1 VLDARMIP
9 VDKIREPEDPDR
21 TLFDEDAAD
30 ELARSVRDHGIIE
43 PLVVRP
49 LEDGT
54 FEVIAGHR
62 RLLAARCVGLMEAPC
77 VVREGDAPFHAVR
90 LAENLDREDLSP
102 VDEGRRYKRLFESNG
117 EDVDRV
123 CAIVKRP
130 RARVEG
136 RILLLAG
143 DPRVLDALERGEI
156 GVGVAEE
163 LNAFK
168 RSEGRSFHLDFA
180 IRTGATRAQ
189 VREWRTRDDAVAAGE
204 AAAADAAAARGA
216 GLPSDPTPPPRETP
230 YAAMAKP
237 YAFSSSLE
245 PRECVFCKGT
255 DQEWRMFRVFVCAE
269 DAQKYLA
276 PLEKGGG
283 G

>member
-1 VLDARMIP
+1 MIP
-9 VDKIREPEDPDR
+9 VDQLREPEDPDR

-62 RLLAARCVGLMEAPC
+62 RLLAARCVGLLEAPC
-77 VVREGDAPFHAVR
+77 VVRAGDAPFAGIR

-102 VDEGRRYKRLFESNG
+102 VDEGRRYKRLFEANG
-117 EDVDRV
+117 EDVDKV
-123 CAIVKRP
+123 CELVKRG

-136 RILLLAG
+136 RMLLLAG
-143 DPRVLDALERGEI
+143 DPRVLDALERGQI

-204 AAAADAAAARGA
+204 QAALAAASAGGSPVTSAA
-216 GLPSDPTPPPRETP
+216 PPAPLVTP
-230 YAAMAKP
+230 YAAMAP
-237 YAFSSSLE
+237 SYAFSSSLE
-245 PRECVFCKGT
+245 PRECVMCKQT
-255 DQEWRMFRVFVCAE
+255 EPEWRMFRTFWCASC
-269 DAQKYLA
+269 AQQHLA
-276 PLEKGGG
+276 ARDGAPGA
-283 G
+283 